1 MVENSRRANACWS
14 ILKKDI
20 FTYSTVRSATI
31 ESKLVAIIYRL
42 MQLAIITYV
51 IG

>member
-1 MVENSRRANACWS
+1 MTKQ
-14 ILKKDI
+14 KKFFKAIEKEI

-31 ESKLVAIIYRL
+31 DNKFVAVIYRL
-42 MQLAIITYV
+42 MQLVIITYV